1 MNLTR
6 RHAALLAAA
15 LGASFLSPAVAADFP
30 DRPVRLIHPNP
41 GGVIDTM
48 SRVLADALKS
58 VWSQPVVVEPK
69 PGASE
74 IIAIEAVTKSKPD
87 GLTWF
92 FGTET
97 GLVNNS
103 FLFRKL
109 PYDPAGDLVPVSEL
123 FAVNYALIVHGDSP
137 ARTLADLVAIAKKD
151 PGKLRFSSLGT
162 GSGTHLAMEIFQRV
176 TGTQG
181 MTHVPYKAPAQM
193 VQDLLGG
200 QIDIVIGALGLATPF
215 VPSGKMRVLAVT
227 GNERQRAL
235 PNVPTFAESGYPG
248 MDYRTLIGLAVARGT
263 PADTV
268 QKIHAAVRQVL
279 SKPEMQEKYLDPNGY
294 QLVVSDPAAFAQTL
308 AARRQQT
315 KRLFEE
321 LKIEPQ

>member
-1 MNLTR
+1 MSFTR
-6 RHAALLAAA
+6 RQAAILAAA
-15 LGASFLSPAVAADFP
+15 LSGALLSPAIAGAFP

-58 VWSQPVVVEPK
+58 EWTQPVVVEPK

-74 IIAIEAVTKSKPD
+74 MIAIEAVTKSKPD

-109 PYDPAGDLVPVSEL
+109 PYDPVADLEPVSEL
-123 FAVNYALIVHGDSP
+123 FAVNYALIVRGDSP
-137 ARTLADLVAIAKKD
+137 ARTLADLIAIAKRD
-151 PGKLRFSSLGT
+151 PSKLRFSSLGL
-162 GSGTHLAMEIFQRV
+162 GSGTHLAMEIFQRT
-176 TGTQG
+176 TGTEG

-200 QIDIVIGALGLATPF
+200 QIDIVVGALGLAMPF

-227 GNERQRAL
+227 GSERQRAL
-235 PNVPTFAESGYPG
+235 PSVPTFAESGYPG
-248 MDYRTLIGLAVARGT
+248 MDYRTLIGLVVPKGT

-268 QKIHAAVRQVL
+268 RTIQTAVHKVL
-279 SKPEMQEKYLDPNGY
+279 SKPDMREKYLDPNGF
-294 QLVVSDPAAFAQTL
+294 QLVVSDSAAFARSL
-308 AARRQQT
+308 VLRRQQA
-315 KRLFEE
+315 KRLFDE